1 MLPAAKHV
9 KDVYLGENGVLE
21 VLKAGS
27 LCIDS
32 STIDPQTI
40 KDISAVAH
48 SKNIK
53 ICDAPV
59 SGGIGAQAGT
69 LTFMVGAMIKPLT
82 K

>member
-9 KDVYLGENGVLE
+9 KEVYLGENGVLE

-40 KDISAVAH
+40 KDIAAVAQ
-48 SKNIK
+48 SKILK
-53 ICDAPV
+53 FV
-59 SGGIGAQAGT
+59 MHQF
-69 LTFMVGAMIKPLT
+69 LVEPLVL
-82 K
+82 KQEP